1 LITKNNSLYL
11 ISPIILINMKSI
23 TFTLP
28 VFFLSAFLMISCQ
41 QGQDNTTPV
50 ETAAAPASEAP
61 KPKPMTTIQWLDSS
75 KSIGKVKEGEKI
87 EISYRFKNTGTE
99 MLIIN
104 NIVVSCG
111 CTVAEKPEQPIAPG
125 AEGAIKAT
133 FDTKGRVG
141 TNHKTMAVYTN
152 TKEAVSTVAF
162 DVEVLAQK

>member
-1 LITKNNSLYL
+1 MRSVILIFSVFILAAFLLITCQQQEVKTE
-11 ISPIILINMKSI
+11 P
-23 TFTLP
+23 LP
-28 VFFLSAFLMISCQ
+28 V
-41 QGQDNTTPV
+41 
-50 ETAAAPASEAP
+50 AASTEPAR
-61 KPKPMTTIQWLDSS
+61 PKPMTTIQWLDSA
-75 KSIGKVKEGEKI
+75 KNLGKVKEGEKI

-99 MLIIN
+99 LLIIN

-111 CTVAEKPEQPIAPG
+111 CTVAEKPQEPIAPG

-162 DVEVLAQK
+162 EVEVLAQK

>member
-1 LITKNNSLYL
+1 MRPVILIFSAFIIAAFLLIT
-11 ISPIILINMKSI
+11 
-23 TFTLP
+23 
-28 VFFLSAFLMISCQ
+28 CQ
-41 QGQDNTTPV
+41 QQEVKTEPNV
-50 ETAAAPASEAP
+50 VSAPGVVAVQS
-61 KPKPMTTIQWLDSS
+61 KPMTNIQWIDSA
-75 KSIGKVKEGEKI
+75 KNLGKVKEGEKI
-87 EISYRFKNTGTE
+87 EISYRFRNTGNE

-111 CTVAEKPEQPIAPG
+111 CTVAEKPEAPIAPG

-162 DVEVLAQK
+162 EVEVLANK

>member
-1 LITKNNSLYL
+1 
-11 ISPIILINMKSI
+11 
-23 TFTLP
+23 
-28 VFFLSAFLMISCQ
+28 MISCQ
-41 QGQDNTTPV
+41 QGQDK
-50 ETAAAPASEAP
+50 AAPAEATAP
-61 KPKPMTTIQWLDSS
+61 VIEASKPKPMTTIQWLDSA

-104 NIVVSCG
+104 NVVVSCG
-111 CTVAEKPEQPIAPG
+111 CTVAEKPQEPIAPG

-162 DVEVLAQK
+162 DVEVIAQK

>member
-1 LITKNNSLYL
+1 MKPVTLVFSALILTSF
-11 ISPIILINMKSI
+11 I
-23 TFTLP
+23 
-28 VFFLSAFLMISCQ
+28 AISCQ
-41 QGQDNTTPV
+41 QQQDKAA
-50 ETAAAPASEAP
+50 TAEVVAPIPEVS
-61 KPKPMTTIQWLDSS
+61 KPKPMTTILWLDSA
-75 KSIGKVKEGEKI
+75 KNLGKVKEGEKI

-99 MLIIN
+99 LLIIN

-111 CTVAEKPEQPIAPG
+111 CTVAEKPQEPIAPG

-162 DVEVLAQK
+162 EVEVLAKK

>member
-1 LITKNNSLYL
+1 MK
-11 ISPIILINMKSI
+11 PVILL
-23 TFTLP
+23 LP
-28 VFFLSAFLMISCQ
+28 ALLLSSFLMFSCQ
-41 QGQDNTTPV
+41 QQEDKAAVAEDAAPIT
-50 ETAAAPASEAP
+50 ETA
-61 KPKPMTTIQWLDSS
+61 KPKPMTTIQWLDSA

-99 MLIIN
+99 LLIIN

-111 CTVAEKPEQPIAPG
+111 CTVAEKPQEPIAPG

-162 DVEVLAQK
+162 DVEVIAQK